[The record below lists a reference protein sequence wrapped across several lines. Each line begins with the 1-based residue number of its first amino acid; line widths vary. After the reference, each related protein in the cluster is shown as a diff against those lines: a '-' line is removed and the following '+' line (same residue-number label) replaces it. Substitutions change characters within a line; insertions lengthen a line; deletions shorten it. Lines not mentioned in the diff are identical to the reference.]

1 MTDTTAFAVTED
13 ELDTLVSIA
22 IRRAEIL
29 DDERSPAADEAWHE
43 VATYERRLAAITA
56 PSDIAGGVARVG
68 AVRAT
73 LTAGHRA
80 EAERLAS
87 VYLAEP
93 ELPAERRAAMERV
106 FQEDRD
112 RVAQHFPTLAK
123 SGRLAEVAAWKASA
137 AAQESRVFPIREA
150 A

>member
-43 VATYERRLAAITA
+43 VATYEQRLAAITS
-56 PSDIAGGVARVG
+56 PSGIAGGVARVG

-73 LTAGHRA
+73 LAAGHRA
-80 EAERLAS
+80 EAEHLAAR
-87 VYLAEP
+87 YLAESQ
-93 ELPAERRAAMERV
+93 LPAERRAAVERV

-112 RVAQHFPTLAK
+112 RLARHFPALART
-123 SGRLAEVAAWKASA
+123 GRLAEVAKWKASA
-137 AAQESRVFPIREA
+137 AAQGSRVFPRA